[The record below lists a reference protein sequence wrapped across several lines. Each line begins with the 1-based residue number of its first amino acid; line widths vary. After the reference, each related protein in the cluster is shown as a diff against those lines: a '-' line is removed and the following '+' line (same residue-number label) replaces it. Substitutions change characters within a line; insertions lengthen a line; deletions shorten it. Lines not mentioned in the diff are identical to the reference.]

1 MEDSPNRNIS
11 LTGTVAK
18 LLILELFNKQ
28 RNIARCV
35 INERV
40 AELHRSRGGLLR
52 TSQTATAIAD
62 ALDSLRR
69 EDPPKAYNQPKGS
82 WHINSAGVDTDS
94 LEYKLYT
101 DRLLR
106 KPQNTP

>member
-1 MEDSPNRNIS
+1 MESPYRNIS

-40 AELHRSRGGLLR
+40 AELHRSRGGLPK
-52 TSQTATAIAD
+52 TSETAGPIAN
-62 ALDSLRR
+62 ALDSLRK
-69 EDPPKAYNQPKGS
+69 EDLPKAYNQPKGS

-94 LEYKLYT
+94 LEYKLDT

-106 KPQNTP
+106 KPQNIP